1 MGEQVFKFLGL
12 GFTIVL
18 IGLFL
23 RHSSDINQLFQ
34 TYNNT
39 LGTLEKAA

>member
-23 RHSSDINQLFQ
+23 RHSSDINNLFE
-34 TYNNT
+34 TYNKT
-39 LGTLEKAA
+39 LGVLEKA

>member
-23 RHSSDINQLFQ
+23 RHSSAINNLFE
-34 TYNNT
+34 TYNKT
-39 LGTLEKAA
+39 LGVLEKA